1 MTVQVNRAIWTDMAA
16 APRDGSS
23 FDVLCES
30 KSGRSCV
37 VENLHFAFPPMGRG
51 AMILW
56 GTQNFL
62 SPYFTPLGWRPCE
75 PKAVKP

>member
-1 MTVQVNRAIWTDMAA
+1 MQVNRDIWKEMTA

-30 KSGRSCV
+30 KEGIAIV
-37 VENLHFAFPPMGRG
+37 VKNLHFAWPPMGRG
-51 AMILW
+51 EMILW

-62 SPYFTPLGWRPCE
+62 SPYLTPQGWRAPE
-75 PKAVKP
+75 REAKP